1 MVTQSSQS
9 APPPSIFQ
17 PLSEEEIEAAVAAL
31 RKDTRLRPR
40 QRFLSATL
48 VDPPKD
54 GPVRRVAELVLVD
67 RDGGQTSVAQVD
79 VAAQTVDTW
88 DDLAGCHGSYLL
100 EEFMVAAEIMK
111 TDQRWLH
118 ALSRRGVHDIEEVQ
132 HDPWP
137 AGHFGIP
144 GEDGR
149 RLMRVVPYHR
159 HAEADNGYAHPIE
172 GLVATV
178 DVSAGGVLDILD
190 EGVVP
195 VPAACANYD
204 EASVGGFRSTLKPLE
219 IVQRDGPSFTVEGS
233 HVSWQNWRLNV
244 SMHPIDALVLHGVAW
259 DDGNRVRPILHRAS
273 LAEMVV
279 PYGDSGASHR
289 WKNAFDSGELG
300 MGRYPFVN
308 SLKLGCD
315 CLGEITYLDAVQVGE
330 RGDPFRV
337 ENAIC
342 IHEEDYGILWKHT
355 DLSISTTEVRR
366 SRRLVV
372 SSIHTVGN
380 YEYGFF
386 WYFYL
391 DGTIQL
397 EIKLTGILQTKAVA
411 AKPDHATLISSQLA
425 APFHQHLFCFRLD
438 FDLDGPG
445 GHTVEEVELAAAP
458 VDGPGNEFGG
468 VMVLR
473 STELESELQARR
485 LADSSRG
492 RTWKV
497 ANRSSRNGLGEPVAY
512 KLVPGSAPTLLAHPG
527 SSIARRAAF
536 ATHNLWVTPF
546 DPREMRAAGYPVCA
560 PGGDG
565 LPAFTAGDRNVRD
578 TDVVLW
584 HSFGVNHVP
593 RPEDWPVMPVEYVGF
608 SLVPFGFFD
617 RNPALDVPPNDR
629 INGNGHCH

>member
-1 MVTQSSQS
+1 VALLRNDSRYR
-9 APPPSIFQ
+9 PSH
-17 PLSEEEIEAAVAAL
+17 
-31 RKDTRLRPR
+31 
-40 QRFLSATL
+40 RFLSATV

-54 GPVRRVAELVLVD
+54 GPGRRIAELVVID
-67 RDGGQTSVAQVD
+67 RDGGLTSEVLVD
-79 VAAQTVDTW
+79 LAGDSIETW
-88 DDLAGCHGSYLL
+88 TDLAGCHGSYLL
-100 EEFMVAAEIMK
+100 EEFMLAADTMK
-111 TDQRWLH
+111 TEPRWLE
-118 ALSRRGVHDIEEVQ
+118 ALALRDIRDIEEVQ

-137 AGHFGIP
+137 AGHFGLP

-159 HAEADNGYAHPIE
+159 HTENDNGYAHPIE

-178 DVSAGGVLDILD
+178 DVSTGEVLDIID
-190 EGVVP
+190 DGAIA
-195 VPAACANYD
+195 VPAECANYD
-204 EASVGGFRSTLKPLE
+204 EAAAGGFRSTLRPLE
-219 IVQRDGPSFTVEGS
+219 IVQREGPSFTVDGS
-233 HVSWQNWRLNV
+233 SISWQNWRLNV
-244 SMHPIDALVLHGVAW
+244 SMHPIDALVLHGVSW
-259 DDGNRVRPILHRAS
+259 DDGTRVRPILHRAS

-279 PYGDSGASHR
+279 PYGDPGVSHR
-289 WKNAFDSGELG
+289 WKNAFDSGEIG
-300 MGRYPFVN
+300 MGRYPFLN

-315 CLGEITYLDAVQVGE
+315 CLGEITYLDAIQVGE

-342 IHEEDYGILWKHT
+342 VHEEDYGILWKHSDLTTFST
-355 DLSISTTEVRR
+355 DVRR

-391 DGTIQL
+391 DGTIQM
-397 EIKLTGILQTKAVA
+397 EVKLTGILQTKAVGA
-411 AKPDHATLISSQLA
+411 ASEHATLISSQLA

-438 FDLDGPG
+438 FDLDGAG
-445 GHTVEEVELAAAP
+445 GHTVEEVELVAAAA
-458 VDGPGNEFGG
+458 DDPGNDLGG

-473 STELESELQARR
+473 TTELESELQARR
-485 LADSSRG
+485 VADSSRG

-497 ANRSSRNGLGEPVAY
+497 VNKSSRNGLGTPVAY
-512 KLVPGSAPTLLAHPG
+512 KLVPGSAPTLLAQPG

-536 ATHNLWVTPF
+536 ASHNLWVTPF
-546 DPREMRAAGYPVCA
+546 DAGEMRAAGYPVCA

-584 HSFGVNHVP
+584 HTFGVNHVP

-617 RNPALDVPPNDR
+617 RNPTLDVPPNEQ
-629 INGNGHCH
+629 INGHCH